1 MNYYVLSGT
10 MSGGEFMHKYQTIS
24 QRTAKDNLGNP
35 EVFKGGC
42 LVTKNGVAELF
53 IQTAEERLQEEKNQQ
68 ADKQANALL
77 KLAMMA
83 KEDVNAGRVASKDEV
98 LNRLR
103 AARS

>member
-1 MNYYVLSGT
+1 MQ
-10 MSGGEFMHKYQTIS
+10 KPQTIS

-53 IQTAEERLQEEKNQQ
+53 IQTAEERQQEEKAQQ
-68 ADKQANALL
+68 ANMQANALL

-83 KEDVNAGRVASKDEV
+83 KEDVYKGRVASKDDV
-98 LNRLR
+98 LKRLR